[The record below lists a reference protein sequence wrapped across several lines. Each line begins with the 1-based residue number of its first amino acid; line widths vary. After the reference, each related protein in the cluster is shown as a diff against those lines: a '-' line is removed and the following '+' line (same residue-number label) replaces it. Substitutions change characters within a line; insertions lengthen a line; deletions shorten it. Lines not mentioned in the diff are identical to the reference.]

1 MGPQGEPDPRRLA
14 AAREA
19 LRAALRGELRRRGL
33 WASPPAWLGI
43 YGFESWEDAL
53 EELAAEA
60 YAFIFVDRLQPLR
73 AQLGVKPNIDGLVF
87 LNLRHF
93 FHERQ
98 KEHDPLG
105 SQVFEIL
112 QSAVRSALTEGSLH
126 VLAGDPRVRNETV
139 LGFHPGAEPVSPENT
154 DFPSLV
160 ARWNDDL
167 LPDLVTLRG
176 RRQVE
181 VVQRLRERLSDLRD
195 EGVEAFR
202 FKDLIDPLKADVRA
216 RWGALLDLDAGD
228 AAFEGEDGEILRV
241 RLTRPDT
248 GYEDRQLF
256 RKLVACVLDA
266 IERLN
271 VNEKTRG
278 YLTTLWQ
285 FLRVDVMA
293 GANEA
298 RLSQRRIGE
307 HLRIPRERL
316 PELYNT
322 LRRLVEPCRAA
333 NSGKFPVTSLQ
344 GGYAPQGPRGIS
356 P

>member
-1 MGPQGEPDPRRLA
+1 MGPRDEPDPLRLA

-43 YGFESWEDAL
+43 YGFESWEGAL
-53 EELAAEA
+53 EELVAEA
-60 YAFIFVDRLQPLR
+60 YAFIFVDRLRPLR
-73 AQLGVKPNIDGLVF
+73 AQLEVKPNIDGLVF

-93 FHERQ
+93 LHERQ

-105 SQVFEIL
+105 SQVFEVL
-112 QSAVRSALTEGSLH
+112 QSAVRSAVAAGDLYVLT
-126 VLAGDPRVRNETV
+126 GDPRVRNETI
-139 LGFHPGAEPVSPENT
+139 LGFHPGAEPVSPEHA
-154 DFPSLV
+154 DLPFLV

-176 RRQVE
+176 RRQEE
-181 VVQRLRERLSDLRD
+181 VVQRVRERLSDLRG
-195 EGVEAFR
+195 EGFEAFR

-216 RWGALLDLDAGD
+216 RWGALLDHEAGD
-228 AAFEGEDGEILRV
+228 AALEGEDGDILRV

-266 IERLN
+266 IGRLN
-271 VNEKTRG
+271 VNDKTKG

-285 FLRVDVMA
+285 FLRIDAIA
-293 GANEA
+293 GPDEG

-316 PELYNT
+316 PELYDT

-333 NSGKFPVTSLQ
+333 NSGKLSVTSLQ
-344 GGYAPQGPRGIS
+344 GGYASPGPRGIS
-356 P
+356 S